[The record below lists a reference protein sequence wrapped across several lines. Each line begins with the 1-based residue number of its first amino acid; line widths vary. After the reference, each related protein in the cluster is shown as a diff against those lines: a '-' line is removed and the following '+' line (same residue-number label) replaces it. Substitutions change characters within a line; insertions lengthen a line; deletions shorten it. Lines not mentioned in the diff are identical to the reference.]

1 MGKRSGTRK
10 PKEIDEDYRGG
21 SGFGFVGR
29 ALSARPVVGYELAGD
44 LNNPMRM
51 RADDLRAEVMKRL
64 GILIDGCP
72 ITLEA
77 LVA

>member
-1 MGKRSGTRK
+1 MR
-10 PKEIDEDYRGG
+10 
-21 SGFGFVGR
+21 
-29 ALSARPVVGYELAGD
+29 LAGD